1 MFPSYFIL
9 LLTILIFINMKYFI
23 FLAVFC
29 LLAVSCSNEN
39 EDKVMN
45 QQALVPVTVSVND
58 FSITQGEFPDAPGEA
73 QGTTRATAVGE
84 YNGLKTLTLA
94 FYDGETE
101 VYKATQLKESMPEG
115 ATFGNFSLDLPLG
128 SYTMVVL
135 GYVLY
140 DDDALTL
147 TSPTQAEYTVNAP
160 RETFAATQTV
170 NVTSTTALNLS
181 ATLNRIV
188 SQLKVISSDNR
199 TANVEKVRM
208 TFAAGGKRFSPTSGL
223 ATVNTGFSNTVGIG
237 TAVGARSGSVSN
249 LFLDTDEQD
258 IDVTIETLDAD
269 GNTVFSTVV
278 HDVPFKRNRITKL
291 TGAIYDVSAS
301 ATAGSFEVNT
311 EWLDDYSDTF

>member
-1 MFPSYFIL
+1 MKNKMFFAA
-9 LLTILIFINMKYFI
+9 F
-23 FLAVFC
+23 V
-29 LLAVSCSNEN
+29 LLAASCSNEESLDSSVN
-39 EDKVMN
+39 PSEQDV
-45 QQALVPVTVSVND
+45 APVTVRVDGFAVSQED
-58 FSITQGEFPDAPGEA
+58 FP
-73 QGTTRATAVGE
+73 TTRATAVGS
-84 YNGLKTLTLA
+84 YNGVQSLTLA
-94 FYDGETE
+94 FYASNGTETYKVTHTKGSMGEGET
-101 VYKATQLKESMPEG
+101 
-115 ATFGNFSLDLPLG
+115 FGEFSTSLPIG

-199 TANVEKVRM
+199 TSNISNVRM

-223 ATVNTGFSNTVGIG
+223 ATVNTGFSNTVGIS
-237 TAVGARSGSVSN
+237 TAVGAKSGSVSY

-278 HDVPFKRNRITKL
+278 EDVPFKRNRITKL
-291 TGAIYDVSAS
+291 TGAMYDVSAS
-301 ATAGSFEVNT
+301 ATAGSFLVNND
-311 EWLDDYSDTF
+311 WLSDYNDTF